1 MKKVTV
7 VRQNRCDKEMMLLL
21 FGCFFFY
28 FAMQLFV
35 GVTDRPQ
42 LVNAINMAL
51 YLVFVPGFAFRT
63 GYRFRTIQRLRSEE
77 QGKKE
82 IFGMV
87 LCSYAAFFVLAVL
100 DGIARGG
107 SFGHAF
113 FNTLTLLAIPGSA
126 AVFFMLALLL
136 LLAGV
141 FYRQLQMLAGKKR
154 VMVIAVLAFALC
166 SFLKVRGEGYAIT
179 AALFGVEGMAAVPAI
194 PYVAYFLLGMWF
206 EEQKPGF
213 SWKLFGAAVILTV
226 AALLL
231 YRTPAQELCRLCI
244 SALPVYLVYVISEVF
259 SDLTLRFYSARF
271 VTDTVELVF
280 AAYAAVLA
288 VVYRFGLLNE
298 MDVKKTLLL
307 AVGVLALLYGL
318 ILGVWVF
325 AKLYE
330 KAGEVFAHKVK
341 HPNLA
346 YFLIYTVVFTGL
358 FCLAFIDFFRFG
370 RTLLWKAD
378 TVSQYYPRAVFFADY
393 IAKAVGNLLQGRLVF
408 PMYDFRIGMGGEV
421 TYSLEPLYFLFA
433 LFGRENVEKTYILLI
448 FLRFYLSGLS
458 ASAFCL
464 YFKKNHVTAFL
475 ASLVYVFCGFSFYG
489 GARHTMFMV
498 QMIFF
503 PLLIIAI
510 EEIIRKRRWYLCTI
524 LVALSLFSNYYFL
537 YMSTIGMGI
546 YFLVRFFCQPE
557 KKDRSLKNFIGRGLV
572 ISGSY
577 LLGVAMSCIVLV
589 TTFGL
594 YVGSGRSGSAV
605 IKTPSLFYYHAKW
618 LLSCFLCFPTTANSP
633 GDWLKLGYLPIA
645 FLAVVFLFTRKGRK
659 ELKIFSV
666 LSVILMALPLSG
678 FVFNGFSSISNRWC
692 YMLSLLVAYIVA
704 DCLEDMCNMSRREL
718 LICAGMTLL
727 YGYLVFFG
735 DYSNTRYMKAAFL
748 CIAATYAG
756 LLLCQERSRQFRYVA
771 KQSILLL
778 MTMGMVVVNGHLLY
792 SGAGVVREYTE
803 PGEAQQKS
811 EDTPLRAISQ
821 VEDDN
826 FYRAT
831 TPKLNYSTISSSI
844 MLDYNSISMFNS
856 TLNGSIMEYLE
867 KMGSTGY
874 SVTQLFGLSNRTFL
888 NALAAVKYYA
898 YYDSP
903 KRPLPYGYETAI
915 ETDLDGKQTTVSENQ
930 YALPIGY
937 TYTDAISREEL
948 EKYDTLKRQEVL
960 MQRVMLENLDDQGT
974 ADIGVTQE
982 PLDFTVAKEDG
993 LYYNGT
999 RLTTKNEEETET
1011 EGIQSDEEEPSGGE
1025 DEEQE
1030 QTYTLTLNLQ
1040 TQPDSETYLVLKNA
1054 VLKGNMT
1061 ETPIN
1066 ISFQNAE
1073 NKLSYK
1079 FRSDDD
1085 RYGTRQQDYVF
1096 NLGYHEDA
1104 FTTCEISFD
1113 RAGTISF
1120 DSMELYSQPMEN
1132 YPDYIGHLTEDV
1144 LEDVTV
1150 GEDEVTGN
1158 ISLDEDKYLVLSI
1171 PYQKGWTAY
1180 VDGEETELLRANYMY
1195 MALPLSAGEH
1205 SIRLTFAIP
1214 GVRYAMI
1221 SMPSAAGVFVLLLL
1235 VRWLRRKRRVKDC
1248 AAGNEE

>member
-7 VRQNRCDKEMMLLL
+7 VRQNRCDKEMKLLL

-82 IFGMV
+82 IFGMA

-100 DGIARGG
+100 DGVARGG
-107 SFGHAF
+107 SVGHAF

-126 AVFFMLALLL
+126 AIFFMLALLL

-141 FYRQLQMLAGKKR
+141 FYRQLQVLAEKKR

-213 SWKLFGAAVILTV
+213 SWKLFGSAAILTV

-393 IAKAVGNLLQGRLVF
+393 IAKAVGNLLQGGLVF
-408 PMYDFRIGMGGEV
+408 PMYDFRMGMGGEV

-489 GARHTMFMV
+489 GARHPMFMV

-577 LLGVAMSCIVLV
+577 LLGVA
-589 TTFGL
+589 
-594 YVGSGRSGSAV
+594 
-605 IKTPSLFYYHAKW
+605 
-618 LLSCFLCFPTTANSP
+618 
-633 GDWLKLGYLPIA
+633 
-645 FLAVVFLFTRKGRK
+645 FLAVVFLFARKGRK

-704 DCLEDMCNMSRREL
+704 DCLEDMRNMSRREL

-748 CIAATYAG
+748 CIAVTYAG

-821 VEDDN
+821 VGDDS
-826 FYRAT
+826 FYRVT

-888 NALAAVKYYA
+888 SALAAVKYYA

-948 EKYDTLKRQEVL
+948 EEYDTLKRQEVL
-960 MQRVMLENLDDQGT
+960 MQRVMLENLDEQGT
-974 ADIGVTQE
+974 ADIDVTQE

-1011 EGIQSDEEEPSGGE
+1011 EDIQSDEEEPSGGE

-1030 QTYTLTLNLQ
+1030 QTYTLTLKLQ

-1085 RYGTRQQDYVF
+1085 RYGTGQQDYVF
-1096 NLGYHEDA
+1096 NLGYHA
-1104 FTTCEISFD
+1104 ASFTTCEISFD

-1120 DSMELYSQPMEN
+1120 DSMELYSQSMEN
-1132 YPDYIGHLTEDV
+1132 YPDYIEQLTEDV

-1180 VDGEETELLRANYMY
+1180 VDGEETEPLRANYMY

-1221 SMPSAAGVFVLLLL
+1221 IMPSAAGVFVLLLL
-1235 VRWLRRKRRVKDC
+1235 VRWLRRKRRVKGC

>member
-7 VRQNRCDKEMMLLL
+7 VRQNRCDKEMKLLL
-21 FGCFFFY
+21 FVCFFFY
-28 FAMQLFV
+28 FAMQFLV
-35 GVTDRPQ
+35 GETGEQR
-42 LVNAINMAL
+42 LGNMINRIL
-51 YLVFVPGFAFRT
+51 YLVFVPGFIFRT
-63 GYRFRTIQRLRSEE
+63 GYRFRTIQRLRTEK
-77 QGKKE
+77 QGRKE
-82 IFGMV
+82 VFEMAM
-87 LCSYAAFFVLAVL
+87 CSYVVFFVLAVA
-100 DGIARGG
+100 DGIAKGA
-107 SFGHAF
+107 SFHHAF
-113 FNTLTLLAIPGSA
+113 FITLTILTIPGDSA
-126 AVFFMLALLL
+126 IFFALALLL

-141 FYRQLQMLAGKKR
+141 FYKQLQALTGEKR
-154 VMVIAVLAFALC
+154 RIAAAILLCALC
-166 SFLKVRGEGYAIT
+166 SFFRTKGEGYAIT
-179 AALFGVEGMAAVPAI
+179 AALFGVESMAAVPAI
-194 PYVAYFLLGMWF
+194 PYAAYFLLGMQF

-213 SWKLFGAAVILTV
+213 SWKLFVAAAAVAV
-226 AALLL
+226 AAAFG
-231 YRTPAQELCRLCI
+231 YHTPVQELCRLCI
-244 SALPVYLVYVISEVF
+244 SVLPVYLLYVMSEAL
-259 SDLTLRFYSARF
+259 SNLTLHFFVARF
-271 VTDTVELVF
+271 ATDTVEMVF
-280 AAYAAVLA
+280 VVYAAVLA
-288 VVYRFGLLNE
+288 VVYKFGLA
-298 MDVKKTLLL
+298 DGISAKKTLFLAAVVL
-307 AVGVLALLYGL
+307 AVLYGL
-318 ILGVWVF
+318 IFGVWLF

-330 KAGEVFAHKVK
+330 KAADVFAHKGK
-341 HPNLA
+341 HRRLA
-346 YFLIYTVVFTGL
+346 YFLTYTLVFTGL
-358 FCLAFIDFFRFG
+358 FCLAFVDFFRFG

-393 IAKAVGNLLQGRLVF
+393 ITKAVGNLLQGKWVF
-408 PMYDFRIGMGGEV
+408 PMYDFRMGMGGEV

-433 LFGRENVEKTYILLI
+433 LFGRANVEKTYMLLV

-458 ASAFCL
+458 ASVFCL
-464 YFKKNHVTAFL
+464 YFKKKYATAFL

-489 GARHTMFMV
+489 GARHPMFMV

-594 YVGSGRSGSAV
+594 YVGSGRSGAAV

-645 FLAVVFLFTRKGRK
+645 FLAIVFLFARKGRK

-678 FVFNGFSSISNRWC
+678 FVFSGFSAINNRWC
-692 YMLSLLVAYIVA
+692 YMLALLVAYMVA
-704 DCLEDMCNMSRREL
+704 DCLEDMRHMSRREL
-718 LICAGMTLL
+718 LICAGVTLL

-735 DYSNTRYMKAAFL
+735 DYSKTRYMKAAFL
-748 CIAATYAG
+748 CIAVTYAG

-778 MTMGMVVVNGHLLY
+778 MTMAMVVVNGHLLY
-792 SGAGVVREYTE
+792 SGAGVVREYTK

-811 EDTPLRAISQ
+811 ENTPLRAISQ
-821 VEDDN
+821 VEDDS
-826 FYRAT
+826 FYRVA
-831 TPKLNYSTISSSI
+831 TPKLDYSTISSSI

-874 SVTQLFGLSNRTFL
+874 SVTQFFGLSNRTFL

-903 KRPLPYGYETAI
+903 KRPLPYGYHTVLET
-915 ETDLDGKQTTVSENQ
+915 ELDGRQTTVSENL

-948 EKYDTLKRQEVL
+948 EEYDTLERQEVL
-960 MQRVMLENLDDQGT
+960 MQRVMLEDLDTQGT
-974 ADIGVTQE
+974 AAVKVTQT

-999 RLTTKNEEETET
+999 QLTTGNWEETET
-1011 EGIQSDEEEPSGGE
+1011 EDGQSDEEEPSAGE
-1025 DEEQE
+1025 DEEQK

-1040 TQPDSETYLVLKNA
+1040 AQPDSETYLVLKNA
-1054 VLKGNMT
+1054 VLKGDMT
-1061 ETPIN
+1061 ETPIH
-1066 ISFQNAE
+1066 ISFKNAQN
-1073 NKLSYK
+1073 NLSYK

-1085 RYGTRQQDYVF
+1085 RYGTGQQDYVF

-1120 DSMELYSQPMEN
+1120 DGMELYSQPMES
-1132 YPDYIGHLTEDV
+1132 YPGYIGQLTEDV
-1144 LEDVTV
+1144 LENVAV
-1150 GEDEVTGN
+1150 GDDEVTGN
-1158 ISLDEDKYLVLSI
+1158 ISLDGDKYLVLSI

-1180 VDGEETELLRANYMY
+1180 VDGEKTELLRANYMY

-1214 GVRYAMI
+1214 GVKYAMI
-1221 SMPSAAGVFVLLLL
+1221 LMPSAAGVFVLLLL
-1235 VRWLRRKRRVKDC
+1235 ARWLRHKRRVKDHT
-1248 AAGNEE
+1248 AGGKE